1 MKDHTE
7 DRTKLAAKRAM
18 SNRPKNLQP
27 DQPYPID
34 QKFPSYSQ
42 LWSPSI
48 ASPKDV
54 ELLKTC
60 YPHERYEYLEKVE
73 LRCGSKWR
81 RDHLYKLRS
90 ANEVSFEKE
99 FPERYKQWLDI
110 HWDPLT
116 LLEVYFTKNRLVEG
130 VKDVRRLLLLLWAF
144 LPTDWSAE
152 GMSYDLQVQHT
163 ICFTDATS
171 LEDRQA
177 IDSMLMSLLDT
188 LCQKDKMAQ
197 AKKLQNGLKLF
208 DVSEDVPDE
217 HRLLVSTAQMVKR
230 GGLQLLLKRL
240 LLQTPLLFW
249 PGIFFPEIIHPDLT
263 NELRPCL
270 STVLDNGIIEVE
282 CKNTHH
288 DRGAEVLV
296 LWEMTIE
303 QKKVSQAAV
312 KACGQEAF
320 MACSEES

>member
-1 MKDHTE
+1 
-7 DRTKLAAKRAM
+7 
-18 SNRPKNLQP
+18 
-27 DQPYPID
+27 
-34 QKFPSYSQ
+34 
-42 LWSPSI
+42 
-48 ASPKDV
+48 
-54 ELLKTC
+54 
-60 YPHERYEYLEKVE
+60 
-73 LRCGSKWR
+73 
-81 RDHLYKLRS
+81 
-90 ANEVSFEKE
+90 
-99 FPERYKQWLDI
+99 
-110 HWDPLT
+110 
-116 LLEVYFTKNRLVEG
+116 
-130 VKDVRRLLLLLWAF
+130 
-144 LPTDWSAE
+144 
-152 GMSYDLQVQHT
+152 
-163 ICFTDATS
+163 
-171 LEDRQA
+171 
-177 IDSMLMSLLDT
+177 
-188 LCQKDKMAQ
+188 MAQ